1 MIGYPNKKKTL
12 LPVNDPAISKAG
24 RGMSL
29 EDDLN
34 MTNSFYLDVDRAV
47 IFKKPTPIQV
57 VGVSY
62 PSRNKAKITEAY
74 YRQAS
79 TTDYNGVYKG
89 LPIDFEAKETVNKTS
104 FPLAKLHR
112 HQLDHLINVYRH
124 GAVAFLL
131 IRFSSLNQT
140 YLIMVE
146 SLMKFI
152 KENDRQSIPY
162 DWIKKEGMFIPYSL
176 TPPVDYLTA
185 LDKLLTKGVNRNEE
199 KQYP

>member
-12 LPVNDPAISKAG
+12 SPVNEPAISKAR

-34 MTNSFYLDVDRAV
+34 KTNSYYLDVDRAI

-57 VGVSY
+57 VEVSY
-62 PSRNKAKITEAY
+62 PSRNKARITEAY

-104 FPLAKLHR
+104 FPLAKLHK
-112 HQLDHLINVYRH
+112 HQLDHLSNVYRH
-124 GAVAFLL
+124 GAIAFLL
-131 IRFSSLNQT
+131 IRFSSLDET
-140 YLIMVE
+140 YLIMVK
-146 SLMKFI
+146 SLLQYL

-162 DWIKKEGMFIPYSL
+162 AWIKNEGMFIPYSL

-185 LDKLLTKGVNRNEE
+185 LDKMFTKGVTRNEE
-199 KQYP
+199 K

>member
-1 MIGYPNKKKTL
+1 MIGYPTKKRTQNPKPDL
-12 LPVNDPAISKAG
+12 ALSKAR

-34 MTNSFYLDVDRAV
+34 KTNSFYLDVDRAV

-57 VGVSY
+57 VEVSY
-62 PSRNKAKITEAY
+62 PARNKAKITEAY

-104 FPLAKLHR
+104 FSLAKLHK
-112 HQLDHLINVYRH
+112 HQLDHLINVHRH
-124 GAVAFLL
+124 GATAFLL
-131 IRFSSLNQT
+131 IRFSALDET
-140 YLIMVE
+140 YLIMIS
-146 SLMKFI
+146 SLIRFL

-162 DWIKKEGMFIPYSL
+162 QWIKTEGTLIPYSL
-176 TPPVDYLTA
+176 TPPVDYLSA
-185 LDKLLTKGVNRNEE
+185 LDKIITKGVYLNEE
-199 KQYP
+199 K

>member
-1 MIGYPNKKKTL
+1 MIGYPNKKKSQSL
-12 LPVNDPAISKAG
+12 VNEPAISKAR

-34 MTNSFYLDVDRAV
+34 KTNSYYLDVDRAV

-57 VGVSY
+57 VEVSY

-104 FPLAKLHR
+104 FPLAKLHK

-131 IRFSSLNQT
+131 IRFSSLDET
-140 YLIMVE
+140 YLLMVK
-146 SLMKFI
+146 SLMQYLSD
-152 KENDRQSIPY
+152 NDRQSIPY
-162 DWIKKEGMFIPYSL
+162 AWIKNEGILIPYSL

-185 LDKLLTKGVNRNEE
+185 LDKMFTKGATRNEE
-199 KQYP
+199 K

>member
-1 MIGYPNKKKTL
+1 MIGYPTKKRTQPPTTE
-12 LPVNDPAISKAG
+12 PVSSKAR

-34 MTNSFYLDVDRAV
+34 KTNSFYLDVDRAV

-57 VGVSY
+57 VEVSY
-62 PSRNKAKITEAY
+62 PARNKAKITEAY

-89 LPIDFEAKETVNKTS
+89 LPIDFEAKETVSKTS
-104 FPLAKLHR
+104 FSLAKLHK
-112 HQLDHLINVYRH
+112 HQLDHLINVHRH

-131 IRFSSLNQT
+131 IRFSSLDET
-140 YLIMVE
+140 YLIMVK
-146 SLMKFI
+146 SLILFL
-152 KENDRQSIPY
+152 KEHDRQSIPY
-162 DWIKKEGMFIPYSL
+162 AWIKDEGMLIPYSL

-185 LDKLLTKGVNRNEE
+185 LDKILPKGALCNEE
-199 KQYP
+199 K

>member
-1 MIGYPNKKKTL
+1 MIGYPTKKRTQPPATE
-12 LPVNDPAISKAG
+12 PVSSKAR

-34 MTNSFYLDVDRAV
+34 KTNSFYLDVDRAV

-57 VGVSY
+57 VEVSY
-62 PSRNKAKITEAY
+62 PARNKAKITEAY

-104 FPLAKLHR
+104 FSLAKLHK
-112 HQLDHLINVYRH
+112 HQLDHLINVDRH

-131 IRFSSLNQT
+131 IRFSTLDET
-140 YLIMVE
+140 YLIMVK
-146 SLMKFI
+146 SLILFL
-152 KENDRQSIPY
+152 KEHDRQSIPY
-162 DWIKKEGMFIPYSL
+162 SWIKDEGMLIPYSL

-185 LDKLLTKGVNRNEE
+185 LDKIFIKGALCNEE
-199 KQYP
+199 K

>member
-1 MIGYPNKKKTL
+1 MIGYPNKKKSH
-12 LPVNDPAISKAG
+12 LPVSDPAISKAR

-34 MTNSFYLDVDRAV
+34 KTNSFYLDVDRAV

-57 VGVSY
+57 VEVSY

-89 LPIDFEAKETVNKTS
+89 MPIDFEAKETVNKTS
-104 FPLAKLHR
+104 FPLAKLHK
-112 HQLDHLINVYRH
+112 HQLNHLINVHRH
-124 GAVAFLL
+124 GAIAFLL
-131 IRFSSLNQT
+131 IRFSSLDET
-140 YLIMVE
+140 YLIMVK
-146 SLMKFI
+146 SLMSFLEKQ
-152 KENDRQSIPY
+152 DRKSIPY
-162 DWIKKEGMFIPYSL
+162 DWIIREGIFIPYSL

-185 LDKLLTKGVNRNEE
+185 LDKILTKGVNHNEE
-199 KQYP
+199 K

>member
-1 MIGYPNKKKTL
+1 MIGYPNKKKSQSL
-12 LPVNDPAISKAG
+12 VNEPAISKAR

-34 MTNSFYLDVDRAV
+34 KTNSYYLDVDRAV

-57 VGVSY
+57 VEVSY
-62 PSRNKAKITEAY
+62 PSRNKARITEAY

-104 FPLAKLHR
+104 FPLAKLHK
-112 HQLDHLINVYRH
+112 HQLDHLINVHRH

-131 IRFSSLNQT
+131 IRFSSLDET
-140 YLIMVE
+140 YLLMVK
-146 SLMKFI
+146 SLMQYLSD
-152 KENDRQSIPY
+152 NDRQSIPY
-162 DWIKKEGMFIPYSL
+162 AWIKNEGMFIPYSL

-185 LDKLLTKGVNRNEE
+185 LDKMFIKGATRNEE
-199 KQYP
+199 K

>member
-1 MIGYPNKKKTL
+1 MIGYPNKKKIHT
-12 LPVNDPAISKAG
+12 PVSDPAISKAR

-34 MTNSFYLDVDRAV
+34 KTNSFYLDVDRAV

-57 VGVSY
+57 VEVSY
-62 PSRNKAKITEAY
+62 PARNKAKITEAY

-104 FPLAKLHR
+104 FSLAKLHK
-112 HQLDHLINVYRH
+112 HQLDHLITVYRH
-124 GAVAFLL
+124 GAIAFLL
-131 IRFSSLNQT
+131 IRFSSLDET

-146 SLMKFI
+146 SLMSFLK
-152 KENDRQSIPY
+152 NHDRQSIPY
-162 DWIKKEGMFIPYSL
+162 DWIKNEGIMIPYSL

-185 LDKLLTKGVNRNEE
+185 LDKILTKGVKRNEE
-199 KQYP
+199 KK

>member
-1 MIGYPNKKKTL
+1 MIGYPNKKKTQP
-12 LPVNDPAISKAG
+12 PVNDPAISKAR

-34 MTNSFYLDVDRAV
+34 KTNSFYLDVDRAV

-57 VGVSY
+57 VEVSY
-62 PSRNKAKITEAY
+62 PARNKAKITEAY

-104 FPLAKLHR
+104 FSLAKLHK

-131 IRFSSLNQT
+131 IRFSSLNET

-146 SLMKFI
+146 SLIKFL
-152 KENDRQSIPY
+152 KDTDRQSIPY
-162 DWIKKEGMFIPYSL
+162 DWIKDEGMLIPYSL

-185 LDKLLTKGVNRNEE
+185 LDKMFTKGVNRNEE
-199 KQYP
+199 K

>member
-12 LPVNDPAISKAG
+12 SPVNDPAISKAG

-34 MTNSFYLDVDRAV
+34 KTNSFYLDVDRAV

-104 FPLAKLHR
+104 FPLAKLHK

-124 GAVAFLL
+124 GAIAFLL
-131 IRFSSLNQT
+131 IRFSSLNET

-162 DWIKKEGMFIPYSL
+162 DWIKKEGMIIPYSL
-176 TPPVDYLTA
+176 TPPVDYLAA
-185 LDKLLTKGVNRNEE
+185 LDKLFTKGVNRNEE

>member
-1 MIGYPNKKKTL
+1 MIGYPNKKKIQP
-12 LPVNDPAISKAG
+12 PVSDPAISKAR

-34 MTNSFYLDVDRAV
+34 KTNSYYLDVDRAV

-57 VGVSY
+57 VEVSY
-62 PSRNKAKITEAY
+62 PARNKAKITEAY

-79 TTDYNGVYKG
+79 TTDYNGVYRG

-104 FPLAKLHR
+104 FSLAKLHK
-112 HQLDHLINVYRH
+112 HQLVHLVNVYRH
-124 GAVAFLL
+124 GAIAFLL
-131 IRFSSLNQT
+131 IRFSSLDET

-146 SLMKFI
+146 SLIRFLK
-152 KENDRQSIPY
+152 NHDRQSIPY
-162 DWIKKEGMFIPYSL
+162 DWIKNEGIFIPYSL

-185 LDKLLTKGVNRNEE
+185 LDKILTEGVKRNEE
-199 KQYP
+199 KK

>member
-1 MIGYPNKKKTL
+1 MIGYPNKKKIHT
-12 LPVNDPAISKAG
+12 PVSDPAISKAR

-34 MTNSFYLDVDRAV
+34 KTNSFYLDVDRAV

-57 VGVSY
+57 VEVSY
-62 PSRNKAKITEAY
+62 PARNKAKITEAY

-104 FPLAKLHR
+104 FSLAKLHK

-124 GAVAFLL
+124 GAIAFVL
-131 IRFSSLNQT
+131 IRFSSLDET

-146 SLMKFI
+146 SLMNFLK
-152 KENDRQSIPY
+152 NHDRQSIPY
-162 DWIKKEGMFIPYSL
+162 DWIKNEGIMIPYSL

-185 LDKLLTKGVNRNEE
+185 LDKILTKGVKRNEE
-199 KQYP
+199 KK

>member
-12 LPVNDPAISKAG
+12 SPVNDPAISKAG

-34 MTNSFYLDVDRAV
+34 KTNSFYLDVDRAV

-62 PSRNKAKITEAY
+62 PSRNKARITEAY

-104 FPLAKLHR
+104 FPLAKLHK
-112 HQLDHLINVYRH
+112 HQLDHLINVHRH
-124 GAVAFLL
+124 GAIAFLL
-131 IRFSSLNQT
+131 IRFSSLDQT
-140 YLIMVE
+140 FLIMVE
-146 SLMKFI
+146 SLMMFI
-152 KENDRQSIPY
+152 KNNERQSIPY
-162 DWIKKEGMFIPYSL
+162 DWIKKEGIIIPYSL

-185 LDKLLTKGVNRNEE
+185 LDKLFTKGANRNEE
-199 KQYP
+199 

>member
-1 MIGYPNKKKTL
+1 MIGYPNKKKTQS
-12 LPVNDPAISKAG
+12 PVNDPAISKAR

-34 MTNSFYLDVDRAV
+34 KTNSYYLDVDRAV

-57 VGVSY
+57 VEVSY
-62 PSRNKAKITEAY
+62 PSRNKARITEAY

-104 FPLAKLHR
+104 FPLAKLHK
-112 HQLDHLINVYRH
+112 HQLDHLINVHRH

-131 IRFSSLNQT
+131 IRFSSLDET
-140 YLIMVE
+140 YLLMVK
-146 SLMKFI
+146 SLLQYLAG
-152 KENDRQSIPY
+152 NDRQSIPY
-162 DWIKKEGMFIPYSL
+162 EWIKNEGMFIPYSL

-185 LDKLLTKGVNRNEE
+185 LDKTFTKGVTRNEE
-199 KQYP
+199 K

>member
-1 MIGYPNKKKTL
+1 MIGYPNKKKIHT
-12 LPVNDPAISKAG
+12 PVSDPAISKAR

-34 MTNSFYLDVDRAV
+34 KTNSFYLDVDRAV

-57 VGVSY
+57 VEVSY
-62 PSRNKAKITEAY
+62 PARNKAKITEAY

-104 FPLAKLHR
+104 FSLAKLHK
-112 HQLDHLINVYRH
+112 HQLDHLITVYRH
-124 GAVAFLL
+124 GAIAFLL
-131 IRFSSLNQT
+131 IRFSSLDET

-146 SLMKFI
+146 SLMSFLK
-152 KENDRQSIPY
+152 NHDRQSIPY
-162 DWIKKEGMFIPYSL
+162 DWIKNEGIMIPYSL

-185 LDKLLTKGVNRNEE
+185 LDKIITKGVKRNEE
-199 KQYP
+199 KK

>member
-1 MIGYPNKKKTL
+1 MIGYPNKKKSQSL
-12 LPVNDPAISKAG
+12 VNEPAISKAR

-34 MTNSFYLDVDRAV
+34 KTNSYYLDVDRAV

-57 VGVSY
+57 VEVSY

-104 FPLAKLHR
+104 FPLAKLHK
-112 HQLDHLINVYRH
+112 HQLDHLINVHRH

-131 IRFSSLNQT
+131 IRFSSLDET
-140 YLIMVE
+140 YLLMVK
-146 SLMKFI
+146 SLMQYLSD
-152 KENDRQSIPY
+152 NDRQSIPY
-162 DWIKKEGMFIPYSL
+162 AWIKNEGMFIPYSL

-185 LDKLLTKGVNRNEE
+185 LDKMFIKGATRNEE
-199 KQYP
+199 K